1 MVIEAEG
8 YEVDKKVTLGLI
20 KKAVGQVEGI
30 HGIKRSL
37 FKEGI
42 KVKKSEEGLAISL
55 ELLISEGG
63 FVPQIVEEVQKKVN
77 EEIEKTL
84 GTKVAKVDIKI
95 RGIKSSS

>member
-1 MVIEAEG
+1 
-8 YEVDKKVTLGLI
+8 
-20 KKAVGQVEGI
+20 
-30 HGIKRSL
+30 IKRSL

-63 FVPQIVEEVQKKVN
+63 FVPQIVEEVQKKVK

>member
-1 MVIEAEG
+1 MTEAQE
-8 YEVDKKVTLGLI
+8 YEVDKKVTWGLI

-30 HGIKRSL
+30 YSIKRSL

-42 KVKKSEEGLAISL
+42 KVKKLEEGLAISL
-55 ELLISEGG
+55 ELLIRQGG
-63 FVPQIVEEVQKKVN
+63 FVPQIVEETQKKVS
-77 EEIEKTL
+77 EEIEKIL

>member
-1 MVIEAEG
+1 MSKAEG

-63 FVPQIVEEVQKKVN
+63 FVPQIVEEVQKKVK

>member
-30 HGIKRSL
+30 QGIKRSL

-63 FVPQIVEEVQKKVN
+63 FVPQIVEEVQKKVK

>member
-1 MVIEAEG
+1 VSEAEE

-20 KKAVGQVEGI
+20 KKAVEQVEGI
-30 HGIKRSL
+30 HSIKRSL
-37 FKEGI
+37 FREGI
-42 KVKKSEEGLAISL
+42 KVKKLEEGLAISL
-55 ELLISEGG
+55 ELLIREEG
-63 FVPQIVEEVQKKVN
+63 FVPQIVEEVQKKVS

>member
-1 MVIEAEG
+1 MAEVQG

-20 KKAVGQVEGI
+20 KKAVEQVKGI
-30 HGIKRSL
+30 HSLKRNL
-37 FKEGI
+37 FREGI
-42 KVKKSEEGLAISL
+42 KVKKLEEGLKISL
-55 ELLISEGG
+55 ELLIREGV
-63 FVPQIVEEVQKKVN
+63 FVPQIAEETQKRVS

>member
-1 MVIEAEG
+1 MVTEAEG
-8 YEVDKKVTLGLI
+8 YEVDKRVTLGLI
-20 KKAVGQVEGI
+20 KKAVGQVKGI

-63 FVPQIVEEVQKKVN
+63 FVPQIVEEVQKKVK

>member
-1 MVIEAEG
+1 VTEAQE

-30 HGIKRSL
+30 YGVKRSL

-42 KVKKSEEGLAISL
+42 KVKKLEEGLAISL
-55 ELLISEGG
+55 ELLIRQGG
-63 FVPQIVEEVQKKVN
+63 FVPQIVEETQKKVS
-77 EEIEKTL
+77 EEIEKIL

-95 RGIKSSS
+95 RGIKFSS

>member
-1 MVIEAEG
+1 MIEAEG

-63 FVPQIVEEVQKKVN
+63 FVPQIGQGRDRKDSRHQGSKGGYKN
-77 EEIEKTL
+77 K
-84 GTKVAKVDIKI
+84 GN
-95 RGIKSSS
+95 

>member
-1 MVIEAEG
+1 MVTEVKG

-30 HGIKRSL
+30 DSIKRSL

-42 KVKKSEEGLAISL
+42 KVKKSEEGLVISL

-63 FVPQIVEEVQKKVN
+63 FVPQIVEEVQKKVK

>member
-1 MVIEAEG
+1 MTETQG

-63 FVPQIVEEVQKKVN
+63 FVPQIVEEVQKKVK